1 MRGSTVL
8 LLAALYSA
16 GAGAAEVEIGTGT
29 STVRSAYLYGS
40 AYPEIAGD
48 MIVDISDPLNASV
61 CRGGW
66 IRRSDAHYQQFVQL
80 LTTAKVSR
88 SLVRVLGDDSQL
100 FPGSS
105 DRFCHLNIVAL
116 L

>member
-1 MRGSTVL
+1 MRASCVL
-8 LLAALYSA
+8 LLAILFSA
-16 GAGAAEVEIGTGT
+16 APKAAEVEIGTGT
-29 STVRSAYLYGS
+29 STVRAAYLYGATDPS
-40 AYPEIAGD
+40 IAGD
-48 MIVDISDPLNASV
+48 LIVDISDPLNASV

-66 IRRSDAHYQQFVQL
+66 IRKSDAHYHQFVQL

-88 SLVRVLGDDSQL
+88 SLVRVLGDDARL

-105 DRFCHLNIVAL
+105 DRFCYLHIVAL